1 MHHFT
6 FFFCFFLYLC
16 SFASFSPFLLYVSS
30 FLCSR
35 PRSIDDVAHQ
45 SETVSALRTAIR
57 GASLPHLVLYGPP
70 GTGKTTCALALARE
84 LFPDAR
90 LRATRVLELNAS
102 DERGIAVVR
111 EKIKTFAAGAVSRT
125 PRVGGTAGALWGRGT
140 AKKGEK
146 EEGLGS
152 SSSFPSP
159 SASSASRPLPPF
171 KLIILDEADSM
182 TPDAQSALRRTME
195 TTSRVTRFIILCNY
209 VSRII
214 EPLAS
219 RCAKFRFKGVCGSDL
234 GGVLDRVAAAEHL
247 TLLPGARRALEDAAR
262 GDVRRALT
270 ALQSAARLGDG
281 TVSACDALD
290 ALGVVDPSVAGR
302 VLGAL
307 RGRGAWIP
315 GSARVQTAD
324 ADMEIEGATTSAAA
338 APAALPPPSSPP
350 TLHDFAA
357 ARAAALECVAEG
369 YATSE
374 LLLALQRAVLEDR
387 EAPETARAAALA
399 RLADADAALVDGADE
414 TLQLLAAF
422 AGMQKGYQEAGVV
435 A

>member
-1 MHHFT
+1 M
-6 FFFCFFLYLC
+6 
-16 SFASFSPFLLYVSS
+16 
-30 FLCSR
+30 
-35 PRSIDDVAHQ
+35 AHQ

-57 GASLPHLVLYGPP
+57 GASLPHLLLYGPP

-84 LFPDAR
+84 LFPDPR
-90 LRATRVLELNAS
+90 LRAARVLELNAS

-111 EKIKTFAAGAVSRT
+111 DKIKTFAAGAVSLN
-125 PRVGGTAGALWGRGT
+125 PRVGRGGLGGLWKGAGAAGGRGE
-140 AKKGEK
+140 AEEEK
-146 EEGLGS
+146 AAAGAGAGAAGGGPS
-152 SSSFPSP
+152 SPP
-159 SASSASRPLPPF
+159 PQAHRPPPF

-195 TTSRVTRFIILCNY
+195 TTSRVTRFVILCNY

-219 RCAKFRFKGVCGSDL
+219 RCAKFRFKGVGGADL
-234 GGVLDRVAAAEHL
+234 GGVLDRVAAAEGL
-247 TLLPGARRALEDAAR
+247 TLLPGAREALEGAAR

-281 TVSACDALD
+281 TVSPGDALD
-290 ALGVVDPSVAGR
+290 ALGVVDPAVARR
-302 VLGAL
+302 VLGAI
-307 RGRGAWIP
+307 RGKGSWVP
-315 GSARVQTAD
+315 GSASMDHQEAGD
-324 ADMEIEGATTSAAA
+324 KGEAAGGGGAA
-338 APAALPPPSSPP
+338 AP
-350 TLHDFAA
+350 LHGFAA

-374 LLLALQRAVLEDR
+374 LLLALQRAALEDR
-387 EAPETARAAALA
+387 AAPETARAAVLA
-399 RLADADAALVDGADE
+399 RLAEADAALVDGADE

-422 AGMQKGYQEAGVV
+422 SGAQKGYQEAGLV